1 MYFDIRYMHT
11 TYPVLL
17 AEADLLLPEVLASSA
32 EEAVREI
39 LEESA
44 AANTTRSYGS
54 ALRYWAAWFR
64 ARYGQDIRL
73 PVPSPVVVQ
82 FVVDH
87 VARRTQ
93 NGLAHELP
101 QELDVYLVRAGIK
114 QRPGPLRLSTVI
126 HRVAVLS
133 KAHQL
138 RKLPS
143 PAEDPGVRHLL
154 GRSRRA
160 AHKRGERPRKKTA
173 ITAADLN
180 AVVATCDDSM
190 EGMRDRALLLF
201 AFASGGRRRSE
212 CAAAHVDQLRKVG
225 PGQYVFRLEHS
236 KTQQTGPSAASTPDK
251 PVIGSAGVALARWLE
266 ASGIKDGPIFR
277 RLWSDRLGP
286 ALSPQAVAQIIQRRA
301 KLAGLKGDFGGHS
314 LRSGFVTEGGR
325 RGVSLPALMAM
336 TEHRSVASVVGYFQA
351 GGVLDNPAA
360 NLVDVEIGCMNPLR
374 TPAPSRGDSMHDL

>member
-1 MYFDIRYMHT
+1 MHIRY
-11 TYPVLL
+11 PVVL
-17 AEADLLLPEVLASSA
+17 AEADLLLPEALASSA

-44 AANTTRSYGS
+44 SDNTTRSYAS

-64 ARYGQDIRL
+64 ARYGQDIQL

-87 VARRTQ
+87 VARRSRD
-93 NGLAHELP
+93 GLVNELP
-101 QELDVYLVRAGIK
+101 PILDAHLVMAGIK
-114 QRPGPLRLSTVI
+114 QRPGPLKLSTVI

-138 RKLPS
+138 RKLRS

-173 ITAADLN
+173 LTALELN
-180 AVVATCDDSM
+180 AIVSGCDDSL
-190 EGMRDRALLLF
+190 EGLRDRALLLF

-212 CAAAHVDQLRKVG
+212 VASAQLDQIRKVG
-225 PGQYVFRLEHS
+225 DGEYVFRLEYS
-236 KTQQTGPSAASTPDK
+236 KTQQSPEKAGSTPDK
-251 PVIGSAGVALARWLE
+251 PVIGSAGAALERWLG
-266 ASGIKDGPIFR
+266 ASGIAQGAIFR
-277 RLWSDRLGP
+277 RIWKQRLGP
-286 ALSPQAVAQIIQRRA
+286 PLSPQAVAQIVQRRA
-301 KLAGLKGDFGGHS
+301 RQAGLDGDFGGHS

-336 TEHRSVASVVGYFQA
+336 TEHRSVASVVGYYQA

-360 NLVDVEIGCMNPLR
+360 RLADPPLSD
-374 TPAPSRGDSMHDL
+374 AES